1 MTECVLNW
9 MKITACEEYRRWR
22 SSGGGR
28 TVVFLP
34 CHWHNGSPAL
44 LVRLRVDTCP
54 VNNVFLMAL
63 PRVKGCSQW
72 CLTNSNMYLT
82 PPPFPLC
89 HIGYSEEHGGA
100 LYRCSMQKAE
110 GKKCKKYY
118 SMMVVFTNTEKQKG
132 FPLENPGFHHSL
144 EKAPLPPSL
153 SIYFSMW
160 SSCIFVY
167 LVMAWGE

>member
-132 FPLENPGFHHSL
+132 FPLENPGFHIL
-144 EKAPLPPSL
+144 WRKRPCLPSCPS
-153 SIYFSMW
+153 
-160 SSCIFVY
+160 IFLCDPAVY
-167 LVMAWGE
+167 LFI